1 MPSISRFVLTRSVS
15 MAVMALGAERH
26 RAGRWKY
33 DTIHVILSEIVTK
46 NYVDGNWNHMCH
58 D

>member
-33 DTIHVILSEIVTK
+33 DTIQVILSEIVT
-46 NYVDGNWNHMCH
+46 NELCEW
-58 D
+58 